1 MSGAIGSA
9 PSANVDERQS
19 NLGMELAWHFE
30 LESESSG
37 ADTVQSIVCRNAR
50 PELPAV
56 ADEAVEQLTGADV
69 DVGAAATE

>member
-1 MSGAIGSA
+1 MSGTIGSA

-19 NLGMELAWHFE
+19 NLDMELAWHFE

-37 ADTVQSIVCRNAR
+37 ADTAPPIVCRNAR

-56 ADEAVEQLTGADV
+56 ADEAVEQLTG
-69 DVGAAATE
+69 